1 MIDTILY
8 FIFTIC
14 YLTLLLLSVK
24 LIRKR
29 VVSFYMLFLPLVIV
43 GLLYDN
49 TIISIGSF
57 IGEGDVLLFLS
68 MFRFWFHALF
78 TPTLILFAYELAK
91 LSNIGWAKKAVTKY
105 LFVMSTLALITYE
118 VIETVIQHTEI
129 LRQYGI
135 VRYTLVGS
143 TGPPLMVIIVALILF
158 CVGVSLFRKK
168 RWSIMMIGVAIM
180 ILGSAIPI
188 NIPSTAITNMFELV
202 FMFSLFLTQ
211 RFFSNTY
218 KREHRDKKI
227 IL

>member
-8 FIFTIC
+8 FILIIC

-29 VVSFYMLFLPLVIV
+29 VVSFYMLFLPLVIF
-43 GLLYDN
+43 GLIYDN

-105 LFVMSTLALITYE
+105 LFVMSTLALIGYE
-118 VIETVIQHTEI
+118 VMNTVSQNTGV

-135 VRYTLVGS
+135 VRYTLIGS
-143 TGPPLMVIIVALILF
+143 AGPPLMVIIVALTLF

-180 ILGSAIPI
+180 ILGSAVPI
-188 NIPSTAITNMFELV
+188 NLPSTVITNMFELV
-202 FMFSLFLTQ
+202 FVFSLFLTQ
-211 RFFSNTY
+211 RFFLKTY
-218 KREHRDKKI
+218 KRE
-227 IL
+227 